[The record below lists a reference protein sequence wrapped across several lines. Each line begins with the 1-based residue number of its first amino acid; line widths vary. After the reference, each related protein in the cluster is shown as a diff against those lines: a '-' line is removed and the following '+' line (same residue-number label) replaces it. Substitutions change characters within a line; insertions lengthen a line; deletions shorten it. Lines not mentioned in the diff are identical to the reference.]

1 MLTETLVQ
9 ARRTE
14 TKPPPH
20 AARRSG
26 QKMLRVYELLR
37 RQILDGTLSE
47 GTHLSIQSVAAATH
61 SSNGPVISALAR
73 LANEGLLRHQRGQGY
88 RIAEWTPERLNE
100 LLVVRRALE
109 TEAAR
114 LAALRSGPED
124 LHNLAVHVERM
135 AVLVRE
141 NRREDADMAD
151 MELHIAIAGLSRSPA
166 LIDALNRS
174 HVLEIVR
181 RRLRIHERRGDFRNL
196 AENHQLLVEAIA
208 SGDPDQAGAAMHR
221 HLSGG

>member
-1 MLTETLVQ
+1 
-9 ARRTE
+9 
-14 TKPPPH
+14 
-20 AARRSG
+20 
-26 QKMLRVYELLR
+26 MLRVYELLR
-37 RQILDGTLSE
+37 EKILDGALPQ
-47 GTHLSIQSVAAATH
+47 GVHLSIQSLAESTH
-61 SSNGPVISALAR
+61 SSNGPVISALSR

-88 RIAEWTPERLNE
+88 RVAEWTPERLDE

-124 LHNLAVHVERM
+124 LRNLAAHVENM

-141 NRREDADMAD
+141 SRRADADRAD
-151 MELHIAIAGLSRSPA
+151 VELHMAIAVLSRSPA
-166 LIDALNRS
+166 LMEALRHS

-181 RRLRIHERRGDFRNL
+181 RRLQINEPRGDFLKL
-196 AENHQLLVEAIA
+196 AENHQLLVDAIA
-208 SGDPDQAGAAMHR
+208 SGDPDCAGAAMHR